1 MTRLA
6 VALAVFA
13 GGIVA
18 ANPSPSPVVTP
29 SAATPG
35 KPRPSTFPRTSRSV
49 ERLPLAVF
57 RAPRRTP
64 SGDGTV
70 QRPRPAA
77 PQHNWDAVA
86 ACESSGDWTANT
98 GNGYYGGVQMDM
110 TFWRNY
116 DGPTFA
122 PRPDLATR
130 EQQITV
136 AERGLAVQGAGAW
149 PVCGVHLEDAA

>member
-1 MTRLA
+1 MLIHT
-6 VALAVFA
+6 
-13 GGIVA
+13 A
-18 ANPSPSPVVTP
+18 AAYP
-29 SAATPG
+29 
-35 KPRPSTFPRTSRSV
+35 KRW
-49 ERLPLAVF
+49 
-57 RAPRRTP
+57 RAPRWWL
-64 SGDGTV
+64 
-70 QRPRPAA
+70 
-77 PQHNWDAVA
+77 PQAVCIHRHEGA
-86 ACESSGDWTANT
+86 WNANT